1 MIHISTGNPFLDK
14 LENGLFNSLGLTVF
28 AAQSSTD
35 LTPANAIA
43 SYLASI
49 PEALIGNLTFTD
61 LSFLTD
67 KTAIAVPNAALSAAH
82 SPTVDQLFQAA
93 NAAYVVA
100 GIPSNLQAF
109 LVDGRQLAYT
119 DLASGSSARVWLTA
133 SKQIIIAYSGTAGG
147 DTQYTNPLQVPQQV
161 LSDVDALIGEHSQA
175 EFDALSFARHVTQ
188 LASKQGIS
196 SADIYVTGH
205 SLGAIQASYVAQQT
219 GLGGAAFEST
229 GIPKSSTAAGNGSNF
244 LSFVTYGDPVASLG
258 SDVQGYQPVAPAYAA
273 GQGGAL
279 PHYGTLIMIGDVA
292 DQVSL
297 AKEVG
302 QWNTGVITTAK
313 IVSDLLNV
321 GFREFHYPGNQAA
334 DLGITPGVFSITQDS
349 NPTQHGVIFKT
360 GGNTIAQTIAA
371 DAVRESYH
379 AAVLPGS

>member
-14 LENGLFNSLGLTVF
+14 LENGLLNSLGVTVF

-100 GIPSNLQAF
+100 GIPSSLQAF

-119 DLASGSSARVWLTA
+119 DLASGSSAKVWLTA
-133 SKQIIIAYSGTAGG
+133 SKQVIIAYSGTQGG
-147 DTQYTNPLQVPQQV
+147 DTQFTNPAQVPQQV

-175 EFDALSFARHVTQ
+175 EFDALRWPR
-188 LASKQGIS
+188 
-196 SADIYVTGH
+196 
-205 SLGAIQASYVAQQT
+205 
-219 GLGGAAFEST
+219 AA
-229 GIPKSSTAAGNGSNF
+229 
-244 LSFVTYGDPVASLG
+244 
-258 SDVQGYQPVAPAYAA
+258 
-273 GQGGAL
+273 
-279 PHYGTLIMIGDVA
+279 
-292 DQVSL
+292 
-297 AKEVG
+297 
-302 QWNTGVITTAK
+302 
-313 IVSDLLNV
+313 NV
-321 GFREFHYPGNQAA
+321 
-334 DLGITPGVFSITQDS
+334 
-349 NPTQHGVIFKT
+349 
-360 GGNTIAQTIAA
+360 
-371 DAVRESYH
+371 
-379 AAVLPGS
+379 